1 MQQQHWLRQR
11 RTERVC
17 PLQTKK
23 RHCSRRQMRCPYPYS
38 YVTSNIFF
46 AATLAFALTHTTAQ
60 GRHASPHGLA
70 DTPPQGW
77 TSWNTAGCRH
87 LSQTFIETIM
97 VCAVKHQCP
106 PRHPTPFLIFT
117 CTLPCTN
124 LLVLIYALYF
134 VTPRPRFNRLQS
146 PDHRC
151 LICKQISDV
160 FFFFLEKTNFS
171 AVHSRG
177 PTHPTRILWPCTI
190 RHAYACTLKPC
201 SRFR

>member
-1 MQQQHWLRQR
+1 MLLRAVQDGIYFSSKYGLSKKTFIIYFKSIYECEERTPSKGSFEMQQQHWLRQR
-11 RTERVC
+11 RNERVC

-23 RHCSRRQMRCPYPYS
+23 RHCSRRQMRCPYLYS

-106 PRHPTPFLIFT
+106 PSPPPHPLSHLHVHPTLYKSLGADLRSVFCDAT
-117 CTLPCTN
+117 TTLQQTT
-124 LLVLIYALYF
+124 
-134 VTPRPRFNRLQS
+134 VTRSSLP
-146 PDHRC
+146 
-151 LICKQISDV
+151 
-160 FFFFLEKTNFS
+160 
-171 AVHSRG
+171 
-177 PTHPTRILWPCTI
+177 
-190 RHAYACTLKPC
+190 YM
-201 SRFR
+201 